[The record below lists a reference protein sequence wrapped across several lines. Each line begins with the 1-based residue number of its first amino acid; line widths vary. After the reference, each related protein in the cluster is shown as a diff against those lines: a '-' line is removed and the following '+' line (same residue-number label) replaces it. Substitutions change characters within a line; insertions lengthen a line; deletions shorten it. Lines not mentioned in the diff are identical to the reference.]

1 MGGEETRK
9 TRYQEW
15 LPGFG
20 ANLLKL
26 KILEGEKLFGRKDD
40 ESTSDI

>member
-26 KILEGEKLFGRKDD
+26 KILEEKLFGRKDD